1 MDSIWLALIGGLVL
15 GAIFS
20 VVFGI
25 FNKKSS
31 DSLSRNIFG
40 MSSSVLVTDAIV
52 IVIVGS
58 FVFLSTISAIVK
70 DLAYPRAKPIN
81 FTVETLLMAF
91 MPASI
96 IFVMTYLRGF
106 PIELKTWEEF
116 GVLSVK
122 FGLLHILLQFSGFY
136 SYAFS

>member
-1 MDSIWLALIGGLVL
+1 MDSIWIALIGGLII
-15 GAIFS
+15 GAVFS
-20 VVFGI
+20 IVFGI

-31 DSLSRNIFG
+31 DALSRNIFG

-70 DLAYPRAKPIN
+70 DLGYPRAKPIN
-81 FTVETLLMAF
+81 FTIETLLMAF
-91 MPASI
+91 LPATV
-96 IFVMTYLRGF
+96 IFAMTHLRGH
-106 PIELKTWEEF
+106 PINTKTFEEF
-116 GVLSVK
+116 GLLSVK

-136 SYAFS
+136 SYAFN

>member
-1 MDSIWLALIGGLVL
+1 MDGIWLALIGGLVL

-40 MSSSVLVTDAIV
+40 MSSSVLVTDAII

-96 IFVMTYLRGF
+96 IFFMTYLRGF

-116 GVLSVK
+116 AVLSVK

>member
-1 MDSIWLALIGGLVL
+1 MDSIWIALIGGLVL

-25 FNKKSS
+25 FNKKTS
-31 DSLSRNIFG
+31 DNLSRNIFG
-40 MSSSVLVTDAIV
+40 VSSSVLVTDAIV
-52 IVIVGS
+52 IVIIGS

-96 IFVMTYLRGF
+96 IFFMTYLRGF
-106 PIELKTWEEF
+106 PIEFKTWEEF
-116 GVLSVK
+116 AILSVK

>member
-1 MDSIWLALIGGLVL
+1 MDNIWLALIGGLVL

-31 DSLSRNIFG
+31 DTLSRNIFG
-40 MSSSVLVTDAIV
+40 MSSSVLVTDAII

-96 IFVMTYLRGF
+96 IFFMTYLRGF

-116 GVLSVK
+116 AVLSVK

>member
-1 MDSIWLALIGGLVL
+1 MDGIWIALIIGLVV
-15 GAIFS
+15 GAVFS
-20 VVFGI
+20 VVFGVVS
-25 FNKKSS
+25 KKGS
-31 DSLSRNIFG
+31 DDISRNFLG
-40 MSSSVLVTDAIV
+40 MSSSVLVTDAII
-52 IVIVGS
+52 IVIIGS
-58 FVFLSTISAIVK
+58 FVFLSTLSAIVK

-116 GVLSVK
+116 GILSVK

>member
-31 DSLSRNIFG
+31 DNLSRNIFG
-40 MSSSVLVTDAIV
+40 MSSSVLVTDAII

-81 FTVETLLMAF
+81 FTVEFFELL
-91 MPASI
+91 
-96 IFVMTYLRGF
+96 
-106 PIELKTWEEF
+106 
-116 GVLSVK
+116 VLP
-122 FGLLHILLQFSGFY
+122 F
-136 SYAFS
+136 